1 MTIRILTRGNMKRSF
16 VQKSRCIDKL
26 EIKKNRQ
33 LKKNIFFYSQR
44 TINQL
49 NQKRP

>member
-26 EIKKNRQ
+26 EIKK
-33 LKKNIFFYSQR
+33 KIFFYSQR